1 MEMKCRKEVRG
12 ILLGLCL
19 LFLAAGCRN
28 VITEEERA
36 VPQEA
41 EAGATAANKGNEE
54 KVDGDVLV
62 GDYEYCFLE
71 DGSAK
76 ILKYTGNAPVVFLPE
91 KLEGKKVSV
100 IGESAFQDNGQIN
113 QVVFPTGIAVIEDR
127 AFEGCVELQYAFL
140 NTGVR
145 EIGYRAFGG
154 CLNLEEITF
163 PEGMTDIGAG
173 IFEGCTGLKKI
184 VLPQSMSSID
194 EDAFA
199 ECTELQL
206 VYGDSEFAEAYAE
219 KEGKIY
225 VDFNRIR
232 EEGSQVW

>member
-12 ILLGLCL
+12 ILLILCV
-19 LFLAAGCRN
+19 LFLTVGCGN
-28 VITEEERA
+28 AVTEEESA
-36 VPQEA
+36 APQEI
-41 EAGATAANKGNEE
+41 EGGAIENEE
-54 KVDGDVLV
+54 NGEKEDGDVLL

-91 KLEGKKVSV
+91 RLEGRKVSV

-113 QVVFPTGIAVIEDR
+113 QVVFPTGIAVVEDR

-140 NTGVR
+140 NAGVR

-154 CLNLEEITF
+154 CLSLEEITF
-163 PEGMTDIGAG
+163 PEGMTDIGSDT
-173 IFEGCTGLKKI
+173 FEGCIGLKKI

>member
-12 ILLGLCL
+12 ILLGLCM
-19 LFLAAGCRN
+19 LFLVIGCRN
-28 VITEEERA
+28 AITEEESA
-36 VPQEA
+36 APQEI
-41 EAGATAANKGNEE
+41 EGGAIVNEE
-54 KVDGDVLV
+54 NGEKEDGDVLV

-71 DGSAK
+71 DESAK

-100 IGESAFQDNGQIN
+100 IGESAFQNNGQIN
-113 QVVFPTGIAVIEDR
+113 QVVFPTGIAVVEDR

-140 NTGVR
+140 NAGVR

-163 PEGMTDIGAG
+163 PEGMTDIGSG
-173 IFEGCTGLKKI
+173 IFEGCIGLKKI

-206 VYGDSEFAEAYAE
+206 VYGDSEFAKAYAE